1 MKMKFW
7 VGIGILGA
15 GVVSIPALTQ
25 TPSESQG
32 RTAPS
37 VVISSAANPE
47 LGLFDLNWTPPGLAQ
62 LTAQAAAKSSFALD
76 RTMLSAASSLLPDS
90 NAEIR
95 QSIGKLDGISVYMLR
110 FGEAGRVDESQVQAV
125 REAFHLH
132 GWKHLATT
140 TGSGGPIQ
148 NGTTDLWL
156 MLDGVN
162 VRGAVLLVETPK
174 NIALITFKGNL
185 SPTDL
190 LHLRGHFG
198 IPRFEGDG
206 FRDARDR

>member
-1 MKMKFW
+1 MRTKYW

-15 GVVSIPALTQ
+15 GVACIPALTQ
-25 TPSESQG
+25 TPPEPQG

-37 VVISSAANPE
+37 VAVSSAANPE
-47 LGLFDLNWTPPGLAQ
+47 SGPFDLNWTPPGLAQ
-62 LTAQAAAKSSFALD
+62 LTAQATAKSSFALD
-76 RTMLSAASSLLPDS
+76 RTMLSAASSLLQDS
-90 NAEIR
+90 DAEVR
-95 QSIGKLDGISVYMLR
+95 QSIGKLDGISVLLLR
-110 FGEAGRVDESQVQAV
+110 FGGAGIADESQVEAV
-125 REAFHLH
+125 REAYHLH

-140 TGSGGPIQ
+140 TGSGGPVH

-162 VRGAVLLVETPK
+162 VRGAVLMVETPK

-185 SPTDL
+185 SPVDL
-190 LHLRGHFG
+190 LRLRGHFG

-206 FRDARDR
+206 FKDARDR